1 MPLTAAEQAILANPL
16 STQAQVEGV
25 IDSVNFDDAAA
36 CTAALATAHIGLMNG
51 VRTRTLAGLT
61 DNPRELDTII
71 SFAAFNDGLA
81 CNAALNNL
89 NPGIA
94 DNINPASAIK
104 LASLADNQID
114 LMQIIALN
122 SFTAAACE
130 VALHNAAIG
139 GIDQASKNRMLAI
152 SVKSS
157 DHGLPMLKANPVI
170 FGNAIT
176 HLNQHDKA
184 DLAKA
189 VINSNDTKLRDQI
202 LAAAPELKATM
213 GAASRGKR

>member
-1 MPLTAAEQAILANPL
+1 MPLTPAEQAILANPL
-16 STQAQVEGV
+16 STQAQVEPV
-25 IDSVNFDDAAA
+25 IDSINFDDAAA
-36 CTAALATAHIGLMNG
+36 CTAALATAHIALMNG

-81 CNAALNNL
+81 CNIALNNL
-89 NPGIA
+89 NPGVA

-104 LASLADNQID
+104 LAFLADTPAD
-114 LMQIIALN
+114 LIRIIALD

-130 VALHNAAIG
+130 VAINNAAAIG

-176 HLNQHDKA
+176 HLNPNDKET
-184 DLAKA
+184 LVKA
-189 VINSNDTKLRDQI
+189 VRDAGDVSLQTKLQEAG
-202 LAAAPELKATM
+202 LGAEVN
-213 GAASRGKR
+213 AASKRRR